1 LKTPVR
7 RCVACRASRPKAEM
21 IRVGAA
27 GGWRVTRGDVKL
39 QGRGAYV
46 CPSEDCTT
54 RARERGCIDRALHA
68 KAPQDVYET
77 IELLSRESK

>member
-7 RCVACRASRPKAEM
+7 RCVACRAARPKSEM
-21 IRVGAA
+21 IRVGAD

-46 CPSEDCTT
+46 CPSEECIK
-54 RARERGCIDRALHA
+54 RARARGCIERALHA
-68 KAPQDVYET
+68 NAPEDVYET
-77 IELLSRESK
+77 IELLSREST